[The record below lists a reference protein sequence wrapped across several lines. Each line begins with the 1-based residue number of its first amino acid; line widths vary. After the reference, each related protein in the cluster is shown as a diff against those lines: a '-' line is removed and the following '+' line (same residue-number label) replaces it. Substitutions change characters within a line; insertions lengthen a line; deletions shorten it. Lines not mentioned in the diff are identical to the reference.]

1 MNPCAVYA
9 LMMRYAFM
17 MWVFACLLAAALTD
31 GTARAANGDRL
42 DRSKLTLTF
51 DEEFDCPLNLWNPR
65 SGEGRWKT
73 CYWYGWQPPGRGCV
87 DKSSRTN
94 DTDGSRYVLV
104 DPAYNNVSPFHL
116 SGGLLTIINDK
127 NAHPED
133 PKTGGREY
141 TAGVITTEPSFS
153 QTYGYFEIRT
163 QLPVGSGLWPAFWMA
178 QADHSSWLELDV
190 MENYGRD
197 PNTIYCTAHW
207 GDDGTYTAFPV
218 KVDGGVQQQRSY
230 GVLWTSE
237 DIVWYVDDVE
247 VARTRNK
254 DLHAPMYVIADMVV
268 GGKPDTAGLPDDN
281 TKFPAEMVVD
291 YIRVYKVER

>member
-1 MNPCAVYA
+1 MRPCAVYA
-9 LMMRYAFM
+9 FKLTQ
-17 MWVFACLLAAALTD
+17 VFACLLAAVLTD

-51 DEEFDCPLNLWNPR
+51 DEEFDGPLSLWNPR

-73 CYWYGWQPPGRGCV
+73 CYWHGWQPPGRGCV
-87 DKSSRTN
+87 DKSSRTI

-104 DPAYNNVSPFHL
+104 DPAYNNVNPFHL
-116 SGGLLTIINDK
+116 SGGLLAIINDK

-141 TAGVITTEPSFS
+141 TAGIITTEPSFS
-153 QTYGYFEIRT
+153 QPYGYFEIRT
-163 QLPVGSGLWPAFWMA
+163 QLPVGAGLWPAFWMLP
-178 QADHSSWLELDV
+178 ADHAVPFELDV

-207 GDDGTYTAFPV
+207 GDGTSTWFPV
-218 KVDGGVQQQRSY
+218 KVDSVQHQRSY

-237 DIVWYVDDVE
+237 DIVWYVDDIE

-254 DLHAPMYVIADMVV
+254 DLHAPMYVIAGMGV
-268 GGKPDTAGLPDDN
+268 GGKPETAGLPDDN

-291 YIRVYKVER
+291 YIRIYKVER

>member
-1 MNPCAVYA
+1 MRSCTLYA
-9 LMMRYAFM
+9 SKLMLM
-17 MWVFACLLAAALTD
+17 FACLLAAALTA
-31 GTARAANGDRL
+31 GTARAASGDRL

-51 DEEFDCPLNLWNPR
+51 DEEFDGPLSLWNPR

-73 CYWYGWQPPGRGCV
+73 CYWFGWQPPGRGCV
-87 DKSSRTN
+87 DKSSRTI

-104 DPAYNNVSPFHL
+104 DAAYNNVNPFHL

-127 NAHPED
+127 NAHRED

-141 TAGVITTEPSFS
+141 TAGLITTEPSFS
-153 QTYGYFEIRT
+153 QLYGYFEIRT

-178 QADHSSWLELDV
+178 QADHAVPFELDV
-190 MENYGRD
+190 MENFGRD
-197 PNTIYCTAHW
+197 PKTVYGTAHW
-207 GDDGTYTAFPV
+207 GDGTENGFPV
-218 KVDGGVQQQRSY
+218 KVDSVQQQRSY

-247 VARTRNK
+247 VARIRNK
-254 DLHAPMYVIADMVV
+254 DLHAPMYVIASMGV
-268 GGKPDTAGLPDDN
+268 GGKPETAGLPDDN

-291 YIRVYKVER
+291 YIRVFKIER

>member
-1 MNPCAVYA
+1 MRPCTA
-9 LMMRYAFM
+9 YAFKM
-17 MWVFACLLAAALTD
+17 MLVFACLLATVPTD

-51 DEEFDCPLNLWNPR
+51 DEEFDNPLSLWNPR

-73 CYWYGWQPPGRGCV
+73 CYWFGWQPPGRGCV
-87 DKSSRTN
+87 DKSSRTI

-104 DPAYNNVSPFHL
+104 DPAYNNVNPFHL

-127 NAHPED
+127 NGHPED

-141 TAGVITTEPSFS
+141 TAGLITTEPSFS
-153 QTYGYFEIRT
+153 QLYGYFEIRT

-178 QADHSSWLELDV
+178 QADHLVPFELDV

-197 PNTIYCTAHW
+197 SNTVYCTAHW
-207 GDDGTYTAFPV
+207 GDGTETGFPV
-218 KVDGGVQQQRSY
+218 KVDGVQQQRTY

-247 VARTRNK
+247 VARSRNK
-254 DLHAPMYVIADMVV
+254 DLHAPMYVIASMGV
-268 GGKPDTAGLPDDN
+268 GGKPETAGLPDDN

-291 YIRVYKVER
+291 YIRVYKVGR

>member
-1 MNPCAVYA
+1 MRSCTLYA
-9 LMMRYAFM
+9 SKLMLM
-17 MWVFACLLAAALTD
+17 FACLLAAALTA
-31 GTARAANGDRL
+31 GTARAASGDRL

-51 DEEFDCPLNLWNPR
+51 DEEFDGPLSLWNPR

-73 CYWYGWQPPGRGCV
+73 CYWFGWQPPGRGCV
-87 DKSSRTN
+87 DKSSRTI

-104 DPAYNNVSPFHL
+104 DAAYNNVNPFHL

-141 TAGVITTEPSFS
+141 TAGLITTEPSFS
-153 QTYGYFEIRT
+153 QLYGYFEIRT

-178 QADHSSWLELDV
+178 QADHAVPFELDV
-190 MENYGRD
+190 MENFGRD
-197 PNTIYCTAHW
+197 PKTVYGTAHW
-207 GDDGTYTAFPV
+207 GDGTENGFPV
-218 KVDGGVQQQRSY
+218 KVDSVQQQRSY

-247 VARTRNK
+247 VARIRNK
-254 DLHAPMYVIADMVV
+254 DLHAPMYVIASMGV
-268 GGKPDTAGLPDDN
+268 GGKPETAGLPDDN

-291 YIRVYKVER
+291 YIRVFKIER

>member
-1 MNPCAVYA
+1 MRPCAVYA
-9 LMMRYAFM
+9 SKLML
-17 MWVFACLLAAALTD
+17 VFACLLAAALTD
-31 GTARAANGDRL
+31 GTARAASGDRL

-51 DEEFDCPLNLWNPR
+51 DEEFDGPLSLWNPR

-73 CYWYGWQPPGRGCV
+73 CYWFGWQPPGRGCV
-87 DKSSRTN
+87 DKSSRTI

-104 DPAYNNVSPFHL
+104 DAAYNNVNPFHL

-141 TAGVITTEPSFS
+141 TAGLITTEPSFS
-153 QTYGYFEIRT
+153 QLYGYFEIRT

-178 QADHSSWLELDV
+178 QADHSVPFELDV
-190 MENYGRD
+190 MENFGRD
-197 PNTIYCTAHW
+197 PKTIYCTAHW
-207 GDDGTYTAFPV
+207 GDGTENGFPV
-218 KVDGGVQQQRSY
+218 KVDSVQQQRSY

-247 VARTRNK
+247 VARIRNK
-254 DLHAPMYVIADMVV
+254 DLHAPMYVIASMGV
-268 GGKPDTAGLPDDN
+268 GGKPETAGLPDDN

-291 YIRVYKVER
+291 YIRIFKIER